1 MVPIVRLYKLFSHFS
16 FDTVGA
22 KEKLSKENAVKEILP
37 SAEGKEATASST
49 AQAFEK
55 A

>member
-1 MVPIVRLYKLFSHFS
+1 MQKYVSHFS

-22 KEKLSKENAVKEILP
+22 KEKLSKENAVWEISP
-37 SAEGKEATASST
+37 SAEGEEGSAPST

>member
-1 MVPIVRLYKLFSHFS
+1 MPQAQKKSLQKKTPKGFS
-16 FDTVGA
+16 
-22 KEKLSKENAVKEILP
+22 P
-37 SAEGKEATASST
+37 SAEGEEGYLPST

>member
-1 MVPIVRLYKLFSHFS
+1 MLAI
-16 FDTVGA
+16 GA
-22 KEKLSKENAVKEILP
+22 KRKLAKRNADIGISP
-37 SAEGKEATASST
+37 SAEGEEGSAPST